1 MVNRISIGGMLGAR
15 FVRCGMSYKSRFVLR
30 MNATLPC
37 RPGATYISAAPRGLH
52 TSYRVR
58 GVRHKRRY
66 CFALRTL
73 RTSHSAFRLLNCRF
87 LLIYRS
93 CSQIN
98 SSPRTAIEG
107 MGRRA
112 WRLHTPRRDFI
123 QQSSFWLQVFSIP
136 QLAGFLHIGWLFT
149 ALHDLQTE
157 ETLVA
162 LPDDQGCCHHRRHR

>member
-1 MVNRISIGGMLGAR
+1 MPTGGHLYFSCTQGSAHLLQSQ
-15 FVRCGMSYKSRFVLR
+15 RC
-30 MNATLPC
+30 ATQE
-37 RPGATYISAAPRGLH
+37 
-52 TSYRVR
+52 
-58 GVRHKRRY
+58 
-66 CFALRTL
+66 ALLL
-73 RTSHSAFRLLNCRF
+73 RTSDSSDKSQRLQVTQLQV